1 MSSLEHSK
9 GGSPI
14 GSDFRLDKAN
24 GKLMGVC
31 SGIANYFGWDVS
43 LVRIAWALAV
53 LLGFG
58 SPVLVYL
65 AIGLIAD

>member
-1 MSSLEHSK
+1 MARQFLVNKTE
-9 GGSPI
+9 
-14 GSDFRLDKAN
+14 

-31 SGIANYFGWDVS
+31 AGIANYFNIDVT
-43 LVRIAWALAV
+43 LVRIGFVLAA

-65 AIGLIAD
+65 IIGVLAPSTY